1 MKGWVKIHRE
11 ILHSDIWHDVNT
23 FRLFTYLIINATH
36 KDGTKINGIELKEGQ
51 YIRSYRKIAED
62 LAYKE
67 GRGLKK
73 PSTKTIK
80 KCVEKLV
87 NAERVSKE
95 ETEWGTLFTVLNYAL
110 YQGKTDMEDQTVNG
124 TGNEGETKG
133 KRRGNKNKNGKNGK
147 NGNYISSSSDPLFSE
162 VMEFYQNNLQ
172 KGVTDSPF
180 NYELLTVWYE
190 EYGYDLI
197 LSAMKVS
204 AKAEAKGVK
213 FLEGVLT
220 NWKEAGVKTIED
232 ARRYE
237 EQFKQYKT
245 KRNYTRR
252 GNRQD
257 IVPDW
262 YRKEKEKQKKAP
274 EKVETDQEKQKVA
287 QEADQL
293 LKQYLS
299 NNS

>member
-36 KDGTKINGIELKEGQ
+36 KKGVRVNGIELEEGQ

-73 PSTKTIK
+73 PSTKTIS

-87 NAERVSKE
+87 KAERIAIR
-95 ETEWGTLFTVLNYAL
+95 ETEVGTLFTVLNYAL
-110 YQGKTDMEDQTVNG
+110 YQEKQEVEKETVNA

-133 KRRGNKNKNGKNGK
+133 KRTGNNNKNVKNGKNEK
-147 NGNYISSSSDPLFSE
+147 NNSSSSDEQFAELLQ
-162 VMEFYQNNLQ
+162 FYQDNLQ
-172 KGVTDSPF
+172 RNVTETPF
-180 NYELLTVWYE
+180 NYELLTQFYE
-190 EYGYDLI
+190 EFGYDLL
-197 LSAMKVS
+197 LSAMKVAS
-204 AKAEAKGVK
+204 TAEAKGVR
-213 FLEGVLT
+213 FLEGVLS
-220 NWKEAGVKTIED
+220 NWKQAGVKTIED

-237 EQFKQYKT
+237 KKFQQSKKG
-245 KRNYTRR
+245 NYTR
-252 GNRQD
+252 GNTKKD

-262 YRKEKEKQKKAP
+262 YKKEKEKKSNKPTKQ
-274 EKVETDQEKQKVA
+274 ETDQERERKAK
-287 QEADQL
+287 EADKL
-293 LKQYLS
+293 LEEYLS
-299 NNS
+299 QNN